1 MATTAAETFLFELV
15 SPERLL
21 VSEAVRSVVVPGT
34 EGEFE
39 MLKGHAPFLT
49 TISPGVVRITDEA
62 GQAKRIFVRGGFA
75 DVNEK
80 GLTILATEAVPV
92 EQLRA
97 DRIAQAIE
105 EAEAHIAG
113 AKDSPGKAEAERQL
127 NHLRQVKSTLAA

>member
-1 MATTAAETFLFELV
+1 MATTAADTFQFELV

-49 TISPGVVRITDEA
+49 TISPGVVLVTDEA

-75 DVNEK
+75 DVNDK
-80 GLTILATEAVPV
+80 GLTILAVEAVPV
-92 EQLRA
+92 EQLRS

-105 EAEAHIAG
+105 EVELEIAG
-113 AKDSPGKAEAERQL
+113 IKDLSTKAEAERQL
-127 NHLRQVKSTLAA
+127 HKLRQVQSTLAA